1 MRERLKIKILLLV
14 GIIMLFSQ
22 AYAEPPKKMT
32 ILVCGKTLSSSFW
45 LTVRAGA
52 YAAGEKCGAEII
64 WKGPAVE
71 TDIAG
76 QISIVEDY
84 TNKKVNAIALAACDV
99 KALYAPVKKALD
111 NGIPVISFDSG
122 LDPDPTLSLVATDNL
137 KGAIDAGNT
146 LAALIGEKGK
156 VACIPYIPGASTS
169 ILRERGFKLA
179 ISKFPNIKLVAIQ
192 YSESDVA
199 KAMSVTENILTAN
212 PDLNG
217 IFAANEP
224 SAIGASR
231 AVKARGLTGKVK
243 IVAFDAS
250 PLEIEMLQNGIIQGL
265 VVQNPYNMGYTAVK
279 ACIDILQGK
288 KIAKRI
294 DTGVEVV
301 TMHNYNQPTIQK
313 LLFPLK
319 KTNWKGSKPFFE

>member
-1 MRERLKIKILLLV
+1 MKEYFKIIILIWV
-14 GIIMLFSQ
+14 GVLILFIPS
-22 AYAEPPKKMT
+22 YAAPKKFT

-45 LTVRAGA
+45 LTVRTGA
-52 YAAGEKCGAEII
+52 YAAGEKYGAEII

-84 TNKKVNAIALAACDV
+84 TNKRVNAIALAACDV
-99 KALYAPVKKALD
+99 KALYAPVKKALGK
-111 NGIPVISFDSG
+111 GIPVISFDSG

-137 KGAIDAGNT
+137 KGAMDAGNT

-169 ILRERGFKLA
+169 ILRERGFKMA
-179 ISKFPNIKLVAIQ
+179 IRKFPDIKLVAIQ

-212 PDLNG
+212 PDLDG

-224 SAIGASR
+224 SAIGVSR

-250 PLEIEMLQNGIIQGL
+250 PLEIEMLQSGTIQGL
-265 VVQNPYNMGYTAVK
+265 VVQNPYNMGYTAVE
-279 ACIDILQGK
+279 ACMDVLHGK

-301 TMHNYNQPTIQK
+301 TMHNYNQPDIQK

-319 KTNWKGSKPFFE
+319 KAN

>member
-1 MRERLKIKILLLV
+1 
-14 GIIMLFSQ
+14 MLFSQ
-22 AYAEPPKKMT
+22 TYAAPQKFT
-32 ILVCGKTLSSSFW
+32 ILVCGKTSASSFW
-45 LTVRAGA
+45 VTVRAGA
-52 YAAGEKCGAEII
+52 YAAGKEYGANII

-84 TNKKVNAIALAACDV
+84 TNKRVNAIALAACDV
-99 KALYAPVKKALD
+99 KALYAPVKKAL
-111 NGIPVISFDSG
+111 NKGIPVISLDSG

-137 KGAIDAGNT
+137 KGAIDAGDT

-169 ILRERGFKLA
+169 ILREQGFKLA
-179 ISKFPNIKLVAIQ
+179 ISKFPNIKLVAVQ

-212 PDLNG
+212 PDLDG

-224 SAIGASR
+224 GAIGVSR
-231 AVKARGLTGKVK
+231 AVKARGLAGKVK
-243 IVAFDAS
+243 IIAFDAS
-250 PLEIEMLQNGIIQGL
+250 PLEIEMLQMGTIQGL

-279 ACIDILQGK
+279 ACIDVLHGK

-301 TMHNYNQPTIQK
+301 TMKNYNQPYIQK

-319 KTNWKGSKPFFE
+319 KAN

>member
-1 MRERLKIKILLLV
+1 MMKKYIKTKVVSLV
-14 GIIMLFSQ
+14 GIIIFFSQ
-22 AYAEPPKKMT
+22 ISAESPKRPT
-32 ILVCGKTLSSSFW
+32 VLVCAKTLASSFW
-45 LTVRAGA
+45 LTVREGA
-52 YAAGEKCGAEII
+52 YAAGKEYGAEII

-84 TNKKVNAIALAACDV
+84 TNKKVDAIALAACDV

-111 NGIPVISFDSG
+111 KGIPVVSLDSG

-137 KGAIDAGNT
+137 KGAIDAGNV
-146 LAALIGEKGK
+146 LVKLMGGKGK

-169 ILRERGFKLA
+169 ILREKGFKIA
-179 ISKFPNIKLVAIQ
+179 ISKFPDVKLVAIQ

-199 KAMSVTENILTAN
+199 KAMAVTENILTAN
-212 PDLNG
+212 PGLDG

-224 SAIGASR
+224 SAIGVSR
-231 AVKARGLTGKVK
+231 AVKARGLAGKVK

-250 PLEIEMLQNGIIQGL
+250 SAEIEMLKNGTIQGL

-279 ACIDILQGK
+279 VCIDALHGK

-301 TMHNYNQPTIQK
+301 TMNNYYKPSVQK

-319 KTNWKGSKPFFE
+319 KQ